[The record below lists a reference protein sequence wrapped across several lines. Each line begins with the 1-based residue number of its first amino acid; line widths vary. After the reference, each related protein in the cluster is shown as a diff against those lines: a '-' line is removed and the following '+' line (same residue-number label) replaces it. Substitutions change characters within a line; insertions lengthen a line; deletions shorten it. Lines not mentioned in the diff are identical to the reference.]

1 MKSLLNFVSLHK
13 FVENKNIFLVPLL
26 LVDHVESLFHLHS
39 NHRKTKNIDTGGI
52 LFILDLAVEEV
63 SHVFRTAFMLQFR
76 SG

>member
-39 NHRKTKNIDTGGI
+39 NHRKTKNIDR
-52 LFILDLAVEEV
+52 VESSDFGWDEIRV
-63 SHVFRTAFMLQFR
+63 KVEF
-76 SG
+76 